1 RTDVGAVGIRR
12 SGVLVAACGLATLKL
27 VACGGR
33 SVAIPILG
41 ALASSPLPANMEAS
55 RAAGDGLHPRPS
67 APGGTHTGGCLRGVW
82 ALGAGR
88 GKAAPPQPQASAV
101 LMAWAWLVLALV
113 LAARVRRGT
122 PVGRLSGGL
131 RCCVR
136 PMPICIVC
144 AECLPVRNGKPS
156 GACFDCDL
164 LKHGQHKPRPSK
176 GWSVGPLMLVGL
188 PRISG
193 PMRVPSGFDGRGCLS
208 PLPVACEHGGVKGG
222 RRRLAPPTVGS
233 RWHPHRGG
241 VWSSSSSVA
250 RDPEISSTWLAKCRQ
265 SRHARLPHG
274 SWGMLL
280 GALASSPSPAKV
292 EASHRQVGPVP
303 RFLLLGSQLVLRP
316 ESSCLPGH
324 AWACLLPFA
333 CRDAR
338 MRRGTAGRQHPPQA
352 ASVVGPSALLPWPRS
367 VSCAAYPSRRHSIV
381 PNVPFSPCAAPLG
394 AAARGGPQGARCVPR
409 PAHGRTCPGRWPI
422 ASSPDL
428 SDAEHTVGTRPRP
441 LFAPKA
447 SVRRFVRTTPATVLG
462 SSHAGGGVG
471 EECYLVDPA
480 SSHMLVS
487 KIKPCMCNYS
497 LFDGTCYSD
506 NRSNSRANTCNKP
519 RLLEG
524 MHLLDK
530 RSTRAP
536 PVAAMIH
543 DNSTDRTALVPAT
556 HHSNFCPINFRW
568 VRFRR
573 GSLRNG
579 YHIQGRQQARKLPNP
594 DTGRIHW
601 RASLVPAAAVIPAP
615 IAWTLGWA
623 GRSASGVHRS
633 SRPFCRRCAPGLN
646 WPGRAS
652 GAVTL
657 KKLECSKQAYALYT
671 LAWDNIIGFRSYYVG
686 LRDRTFAKDVFIN
699 QERKLGAR
707 RRSDTVL
714 VSTINDADQG
724 SADVAFRT
732 PPAPYEKSKSLGSGG
747 SMVARLKLKG
757 IDGRAPPGVEP
768 AA

>member
-1 RTDVGAVGIRR
+1 
-12 SGVLVAACGLATLKL
+12 
-27 VACGGR
+27 
-33 SVAIPILG
+33 
-41 ALASSPLPANMEAS
+41 
-55 RAAGDGLHPRPS
+55 
-67 APGGTHTGGCLRGVW
+67 
-82 ALGAGR
+82 
-88 GKAAPPQPQASAV
+88 
-101 LMAWAWLVLALV
+101 
-113 LAARVRRGT
+113 
-122 PVGRLSGGL
+122 
-131 RCCVR
+131 
-136 PMPICIVC
+136 
-144 AECLPVRNGKPS
+144 
-156 GACFDCDL
+156 
-164 LKHGQHKPRPSK
+164 
-176 GWSVGPLMLVGL
+176 
-188 PRISG
+188 
-193 PMRVPSGFDGRGCLS
+193 MRVPSGFDGRGCLS
-208 PLPVACEHGGVKGG
+208 PLVACDAEISSLWWAKCRGNPDFGRQGRPATACTPDRSLPVAPTQGGCG
-222 RRRLAPPTVGS
+222 RRRRLL
-233 RWHPHRGG
+233 R
-241 VWSSSSSVA
+241 

-265 SRHARLPHG
+265 SRHARAPARELG
-274 SWGMLL
+274 YAFGWRLL
-280 GALASSPSPAKV
+280 VSPSPAKV

-303 RFLLLGSQLVLRP
+303 RFFAPRFP
-316 ESSCLPGH
+316 TRASSRIFVAYRGH
-324 AWACLLPFA
+324 ALGRCLLPFA
-333 CRDAR
+333 LP
-338 MRRGTAGRQHPPQA
+338 RRSNASWDGGRWLVCSGIAYVMGRVSGDWRVWHVGSLLGQRQHPPQA
-352 ASVVGPSALLPWPRS
+352 ASVVGPKRAPALGPRS

-381 PNVPFSPCAAPLG
+381 PNVPFSPCAAPPPGPRRGVDLK
-394 AAARGGPQGARCVPR
+394 APAVSHVPRTAARARVVGPLRRRPISRMRNTRWVRGLGLCLPRKQG
-409 PAHGRTCPGRWPI
+409 
-422 ASSPDL
+422 
-428 SDAEHTVGTRPRP
+428 
-441 LFAPKA
+441 
-447 SVRRFVRTTPATVLG
+447 VRRFVANDARHRFGLVPCG
-462 SSHAGGGVG
+462 RRVG

-487 KIKPCMCNYS
+487 KIKPCMCKYELIQTVKLRMAQLKS
-497 LFDGTCYSD
+497 VIVCLMVPATRITG
-506 NRSNSRANTCNKP
+506 SNSRANTCNKP

-594 DTGRIHW
+594 DTG
-601 RASLVPAAAVIPAP
+601 S
-615 IAWTLGWA
+615 WTLGWA

-652 GAVTL
+652 GAVYFEEIRVL
-657 KKLECSKQAYALYT
+657 KASLRSDFGPIT
-671 LAWDNIIGFRSYYVG
+671 LAFGIGVMIN
-686 LRDRTFAKDVFIN
+686 RDSRGAFTNNCEKHLPKDVFIN

-768 AA
+768 AGLI

>member
-1 RTDVGAVGIRR
+1 
-12 SGVLVAACGLATLKL
+12 
-27 VACGGR
+27 
-33 SVAIPILG
+33 
-41 ALASSPLPANMEAS
+41 
-55 RAAGDGLHPRPS
+55 
-67 APGGTHTGGCLRGVW
+67 
-82 ALGAGR
+82 
-88 GKAAPPQPQASAV
+88 
-101 LMAWAWLVLALV
+101 
-113 LAARVRRGT
+113 
-122 PVGRLSGGL
+122 
-131 RCCVR
+131 
-136 PMPICIVC
+136 MPICIVC

-176 GWSVGPLMLVGL
+176 GWSVADRCGCRRDSTVG
-188 PRISG
+188 
-193 PMRVPSGFDGRGCLS
+193 GCLS
-208 PLPVACEHGGVKGG
+208 PLVACDAEISSLWWAKCRQSRFWVRLLVARLPANMEASRAAGDGLHPRPSAPGGTHTG
-222 RRRLAPPTVGS
+222 R
-233 RWHPHRGG
+233 

-292 EASHRQVGPVP
+292 EASHRQVGPGPLGFCSSVP
-303 RFLLLGSQLVLRP
+303 NSCFVP
-316 ESSCLPGH
+316 ESSVPTGACLGVLAAVRLPRRSNASWDGGRWLVCSGH
-324 AWACLLPFA
+324 CVRNGRVSGDWRVWACWIP
-333 CRDAR
+333 AR
-338 MRRGTAGRQHPPQA
+338 QRQHPRKPLQSSAQA
-352 ASVVGPSALLPWPRS
+352 RS
-367 VSCAAYPSRRHSIV
+367 CLGRGRFPVLHTHRRRHSIV

-428 SDAEHTVGTRPRP
+428 SDAEHTGGYE
-441 LFAPKA
+441 ASA
-447 SVRRFVRTTPATVLG
+447 SVCPESKRSALRANDARHRFGLVPCGRRGR
-462 SSHAGGGVG
+462 
-471 EECYLVDPA
+471 
-480 SSHMLVS
+480 
-487 KIKPCMCNYS
+487 YS

-530 RSTRAP
+530 RIR
-536 PVAAMIH
+536 
-543 DNSTDRTALVPAT
+543 
-556 HHSNFCPINFRW
+556 

-671 LAWDNIIGFRSYYVG
+671 LAWDNIIGFRSLLRWAFGIGVMINRDSRGHSYFIVRGEILGFMKDEQLRKHLPRMFSLIKNESWG
-686 LRDRTFAKDVFIN
+686 LED
-699 QERKLGAR
+699 
-707 RRSDTVL
+707 
-714 VSTINDADQG
+714 DQIP
-724 SADVAFRT
+724 S
-732 PPAPYEKSKSLGSGG
+732 
-747 SMVARLKLKG
+747 
-757 IDGRAPPGVEP
+757 
-768 AA
+768 

>member
-1 RTDVGAVGIRR
+1 MLDPCSGSDNIPRKPLQSSAQARSCLGRGRFPVLHTHREGIPLSRTSRFR
-12 SGVLVAACGLATLKL
+12 
-27 VACGGR
+27 
-33 SVAIPILG
+33 
-41 ALASSPLPANMEAS
+41 PA
-55 RAAGDGLHPRPS
+55 LHPS
-67 APGGTHTGGCLRGVW
+67 
-82 ALGAGR
+82 
-88 GKAAPPQPQASAV
+88 
-101 LMAWAWLVLALV
+101 
-113 LAARVRRGT
+113 
-122 PVGRLSGGL
+122 
-131 RCCVR
+131 
-136 PMPICIVC
+136 
-144 AECLPVRNGKPS
+144 
-156 GACFDCDL
+156 
-164 LKHGQHKPRPSK
+164 
-176 GWSVGPLMLVGL
+176 
-188 PRISG
+188 
-193 PMRVPSGFDGRGCLS
+193 
-208 PLPVACEHGGVKGG
+208 
-222 RRRLAPPTVGS
+222 
-233 RWHPHRGG
+233 
-241 VWSSSSSVA
+241 
-250 RDPEISSTWLAKCRQ
+250 
-265 SRHARLPHG
+265 
-274 SWGMLL
+274 
-280 GALASSPSPAKV
+280 
-292 EASHRQVGPVP
+292 
-303 RFLLLGSQLVLRP
+303 
-316 ESSCLPGH
+316 
-324 AWACLLPFA
+324 
-333 CRDAR
+333 
-338 MRRGTAGRQHPPQA
+338 
-352 ASVVGPSALLPWPRS
+352 
-367 VSCAAYPSRRHSIV
+367 
-381 PNVPFSPCAAPLG
+381 G

-487 KIKPCMCNYS
+487 KIKPCMW
-497 LFDGTCYSD
+497 
-506 NRSNSRANTCNKP
+506 
-519 RLLEG
+519 

-686 LRDRTFAKDVFIN
+686 LRDRK
-699 QERKLGAR
+699 RKLGAR

-747 SMVARLKLKG
+747 VWSQG
-757 IDGRAPPGVEP
+757 
-768 AA
+768 

>member
-1 RTDVGAVGIRR
+1 LVVGEV
-12 SGVLVAACGLATLKL
+12 S
-27 VACGGR
+27 
-33 SVAIPILG
+33 AIPILG

-67 APGGTHTGGCLRGVW
+67 APGGTHTGR
-82 ALGAGR
+82 
-88 GKAAPPQPQASAV
+88 
-101 LMAWAWLVLALV
+101 
-113 LAARVRRGT
+113 
-122 PVGRLSGGL
+122 
-131 RCCVR
+131 
-136 PMPICIVC
+136 
-144 AECLPVRNGKPS
+144 
-156 GACFDCDL
+156 
-164 LKHGQHKPRPSK
+164 
-176 GWSVGPLMLVGL
+176 
-188 PRISG
+188 
-193 PMRVPSGFDGRGCLS
+193 
-208 PLPVACEHGGVKGG
+208 
-222 RRRLAPPTVGS
+222 
-233 RWHPHRGG
+233 

-303 RFLLLGSQLVLRP
+303 RFCSSVPNSCFVPNLRAYRGMLGRACCRSPAATLECVVGRRAL
-316 ESSCLPGH
+316 
-324 AWACLLPFA
+324 ACLLGH
-333 CRDAR
+333 CVRNGR
-338 MRRGTAGRQHPPQA
+338 RQHPPQA

-487 KIKPCMCNYS
+487 KIKPCIYS

>member
-1 RTDVGAVGIRR
+1 
-12 SGVLVAACGLATLKL
+12 
-27 VACGGR
+27 
-33 SVAIPILG
+33 
-41 ALASSPLPANMEAS
+41 MEAS

-67 APGGTHTGGCLRGVW
+67 APGGTHTGG
-82 ALGAGR
+82 
-88 GKAAPPQPQASAV
+88 GKAAPPQPPSLGRPHGLGVACV
-101 LMAWAWLVLALV
+101 GLV

-164 LKHGQHKPRPSK
+164 LKHGQHKPVQAK
-176 GWSVGPLMLVGL
+176 VG
-188 PRISG
+188 RG

-208 PLPVACEHGGVKGG
+208 PLVACDAEISSLWWANSPLPANMEASRAAGDGLHPRPSAPGGTHTG
-222 RRRLAPPTVGS
+222 R
-233 RWHPHRGG
+233 

-487 KIKPCMCNYS
+487 KIKPCIYS

-686 LRDRTFAKDVFIN
+686 LRDRK
-699 QERKLGAR
+699 RKLGAR

-747 SMVARLKLKG
+747 VWSQG
-757 IDGRAPPGVEP
+757 
-768 AA
+768 

>member
-1 RTDVGAVGIRR
+1 
-12 SGVLVAACGLATLKL
+12 
-27 VACGGR
+27 
-33 SVAIPILG
+33 
-41 ALASSPLPANMEAS
+41 MEAS

-88 GKAAPPQPQASAV
+88 GKAAPPQPPSLGRPHGLGVACV
-101 LMAWAWLVLALV
+101 GLV

-176 GWSVGPLMLVGL
+176 VSAIPILGALAS
-188 PRISG
+188 
-193 PMRVPSGFDGRGCLS
+193 S
-208 PLPVACEHGGVKGG
+208 PLPANMEASRAAGDGLH
-222 RRRLAPPTVGS
+222 PPTVGS
-233 RWHPHRGG
+233 RWHPHRAG
-241 VWSSSSSVA
+241 VVVVVVCCPRPPRSVA
-250 RDPEISSTWLAKCRQ
+250 RGWRSVGNPGMQGSRTGAGVCFWVRLLVARRLRKWRRRTGKSVRSLGFCSSVPNSCFVPNLRAYR
-265 SRHARLPHG
+265 
-274 SWGMLL
+274 GML
-280 GALASSPSPAKV
+280 GRACCRSPAATLECV
-292 EASHRQVGPVP
+292 VG
-303 RFLLLGSQLVLRP
+303 RRAL
-316 ESSCLPGH
+316 
-324 AWACLLPFA
+324 ACLLGH
-333 CRDAR
+333 C
-338 MRRGTAGRQHPPQA
+338 RQHPPQA

-601 RASLVPAAAVIPAP
+601 RASLVPAAALVVGPWVGPAGP
-615 IAWTLGWA
+615 
-623 GRSASGVHRS
+623 ASGVHRS

>member
-1 RTDVGAVGIRR
+1 MLDPCSGSDNIPRKPLQSSAQAR
-12 SGVLVAACGLATLKL
+12 S
-27 VACGGR
+27 
-33 SVAIPILG
+33 
-41 ALASSPLPANMEAS
+41 
-55 RAAGDGLHPRPS
+55 
-67 APGGTHTGGCLRGVW
+67 CL
-82 ALGAGR
+82 GR
-88 GKAAPPQPQASAV
+88 GRFPV
-101 LMAWAWLVLALV
+101 LHTL
-113 LAARVRRGT
+113 
-122 PVGRLSGGL
+122 
-131 RCCVR
+131 
-136 PMPICIVC
+136 
-144 AECLPVRNGKPS
+144 
-156 GACFDCDL
+156 
-164 LKHGQHKPRPSK
+164 
-176 GWSVGPLMLVGL
+176 
-188 PRISG
+188 
-193 PMRVPSGFDGRGCLS
+193 
-208 PLPVACEHGGVKGG
+208 
-222 RRRLAPPTVGS
+222 
-233 RWHPHRGG
+233 
-241 VWSSSSSVA
+241 
-250 RDPEISSTWLAKCRQ
+250 
-265 SRHARLPHG
+265 
-274 SWGMLL
+274 
-280 GALASSPSPAKV
+280 
-292 EASHRQVGPVP
+292 
-303 RFLLLGSQLVLRP
+303 
-316 ESSCLPGH
+316 
-324 AWACLLPFA
+324 
-333 CRDAR
+333 
-338 MRRGTAGRQHPPQA
+338 
-352 ASVVGPSALLPWPRS
+352 
-367 VSCAAYPSRRHSIV
+367 SRRHSIV

-428 SDAEHTVGTRPRP
+428 SDAEHTVGTR
-441 LFAPKA
+441 ASA
-447 SVRRFVRTTPATVLG
+447 SVCPESKRSALRANDARHRFGLVPCGRRSR
-462 SSHAGGGVG
+462 
-471 EECYLVDPA
+471 
-480 SSHMLVS
+480 
-487 KIKPCMCNYS
+487 YS

>member
-1 RTDVGAVGIRR
+1 MRVPSGFDGRGACRR
-12 SGVLVAACGLATLKL
+12 LWLATLKL

-33 SVAIPILG
+33 SVGNPDFG
-41 ALASSPLPANMEAS
+41 CALLVARCL
-55 RAAGDGLHPRPS
+55 RTWRRQGAAGDGLHPRPS
-67 APGGTHTGGCLRGVW
+67 APGGTHTGR
-82 ALGAGR
+82 
-88 GKAAPPQPQASAV
+88 
-101 LMAWAWLVLALV
+101 
-113 LAARVRRGT
+113 
-122 PVGRLSGGL
+122 
-131 RCCVR
+131 
-136 PMPICIVC
+136 
-144 AECLPVRNGKPS
+144 
-156 GACFDCDL
+156 
-164 LKHGQHKPRPSK
+164 
-176 GWSVGPLMLVGL
+176 
-188 PRISG
+188 
-193 PMRVPSGFDGRGCLS
+193 
-208 PLPVACEHGGVKGG
+208 
-222 RRRLAPPTVGS
+222 
-233 RWHPHRGG
+233 

-316 ESSCLPGH
+316 ESSWPTG
-324 AWACLLPFA
+324 ACLGVLAAVRLP
-333 CRDAR
+333 
-338 MRRGTAGRQHPPQA
+338 RRSNASWDGGRWLVCSGIADNIP
-352 ASVVGPSALLPWPRS
+352 ASRF
-367 VSCAAYPSRRHSIV
+367 SRR
-381 PNVPFSPCAAPLG
+381 PKRAPALAAVGFLCCIPIAKAFHCPERPVFALRCTLG

-487 KIKPCMCNYS
+487 KIKPCMW
-497 LFDGTCYSD
+497 
-506 NRSNSRANTCNKP
+506 
-519 RLLEG
+519 

-686 LRDRTFAKDVFIN
+686 LRDRK
-699 QERKLGAR
+699 RKLGAR

>member
-1 RTDVGAVGIRR
+1 
-12 SGVLVAACGLATLKL
+12 
-27 VACGGR
+27 
-33 SVAIPILG
+33 
-41 ALASSPLPANMEAS
+41 MEAS

-67 APGGTHTGGCLRGVW
+67 APGGTHTGR
-82 ALGAGR
+82 
-88 GKAAPPQPQASAV
+88 
-101 LMAWAWLVLALV
+101 
-113 LAARVRRGT
+113 
-122 PVGRLSGGL
+122 
-131 RCCVR
+131 
-136 PMPICIVC
+136 
-144 AECLPVRNGKPS
+144 
-156 GACFDCDL
+156 
-164 LKHGQHKPRPSK
+164 
-176 GWSVGPLMLVGL
+176 
-188 PRISG
+188 
-193 PMRVPSGFDGRGCLS
+193 
-208 PLPVACEHGGVKGG
+208 
-222 RRRLAPPTVGS
+222 
-233 RWHPHRGG
+233 

-338 MRRGTAGRQHPPQA
+338 MRRGTAG
-352 ASVVGPSALLPWPRS
+352 VGLSARALRT
-367 VSCAAYPSRRHSIV
+367 HSIV

-487 KIKPCMCNYS
+487 KIKPCM
-497 LFDGTCYSD
+497 LILELI
-506 NRSNSRANTCNKP
+506 RATNP

>member
-1 RTDVGAVGIRR
+1 
-12 SGVLVAACGLATLKL
+12 
-27 VACGGR
+27 
-33 SVAIPILG
+33 
-41 ALASSPLPANMEAS
+41 MEAS

-88 GKAAPPQPQASAV
+88 GKAAPPQPPSLGRPHGLGVACV
-101 LMAWAWLVLALV
+101 GLV

-176 GWSVGPLMLVGL
+176 VSAIPILGALAS
-188 PRISG
+188 
-193 PMRVPSGFDGRGCLS
+193 S
-208 PLPVACEHGGVKGG
+208 PLPANMEASRAAGDGLHPRPSAPGGTHTG
-222 RRRLAPPTVGS
+222 R
-233 RWHPHRGG
+233 

-250 RDPEISSTWLAKCRQ
+250 RDPRSVARGWRSVGNPGMQGSRTGAGVCFWVRLLVARRLRKWRRRTGKSVRSLGFCSSVPNSCFVPNLRAYR
-265 SRHARLPHG
+265 
-274 SWGMLL
+274 GML
-280 GALASSPSPAKV
+280 GRACCRSPAATLECV
-292 EASHRQVGPVP
+292 VG
-303 RFLLLGSQLVLRP
+303 RRAL
-316 ESSCLPGH
+316 
-324 AWACLLPFA
+324 ACLLGHCVRNGRVSGDWRVWA
-333 CRDAR
+333 CWIPAR
-338 MRRGTAGRQHPPQA
+338 AATTSPQA

-487 KIKPCMCNYS
+487 KIKPCMW
-497 LFDGTCYSD
+497 
-506 NRSNSRANTCNKP
+506 
-519 RLLEG
+519 

>member
-1 RTDVGAVGIRR
+1 LVVGEV
-12 SGVLVAACGLATLKL
+12 S
-27 VACGGR
+27 
-33 SVAIPILG
+33 AIPILG

-67 APGGTHTGGCLRGVW
+67 APG
-82 ALGAGR
+82 A
-88 GKAAPPQPQASAV
+88 
-101 LMAWAWLVLALV
+101 
-113 LAARVRRGT
+113 
-122 PVGRLSGGL
+122 
-131 RCCVR
+131 
-136 PMPICIVC
+136 
-144 AECLPVRNGKPS
+144 
-156 GACFDCDL
+156 
-164 LKHGQHKPRPSK
+164 
-176 GWSVGPLMLVGL
+176 
-188 PRISG
+188 
-193 PMRVPSGFDGRGCLS
+193 
-208 PLPVACEHGGVKGG
+208 
-222 RRRLAPPTVGS
+222 
-233 RWHPHRGG
+233 PHRA

-303 RFLLLGSQLVLRP
+303 RFAPRFPTRASSRIFVPTGACLGVLAAVRLP
-316 ESSCLPGH
+316 RRSNASWDGGRLACLPR
-324 AWACLLPFA
+324 ALP
-333 CRDAR
+333 
-338 MRRGTAGRQHPPQA
+338 TTSPQA

-367 VSCAAYPSRRHSIV
+367 FPVLHTHREGIPLSRTSRFRPALHPSGPRRGVDLKAPAVSHV
-381 PNVPFSPCAAPLG
+381 PRT
-394 AAARGGPQGARCVPR
+394 AARARSLAHCVVARSLGCGTHGGYE
-409 PAHGRTCPGRWPI
+409 
-422 ASSPDL
+422 AS
-428 SDAEHTVGTRPRP
+428 
-441 LFAPKA
+441 A
-447 SVRRFVRTTPATVLG
+447 SVCPESKRSAASCERRPATVLG

>member
-1 RTDVGAVGIRR
+1 
-12 SGVLVAACGLATLKL
+12 
-27 VACGGR
+27 
-33 SVAIPILG
+33 
-41 ALASSPLPANMEAS
+41 MEAS

-67 APGGTHTGGCLRGVW
+67 APGGTHTGR
-82 ALGAGR
+82 
-88 GKAAPPQPQASAV
+88 
-101 LMAWAWLVLALV
+101 
-113 LAARVRRGT
+113 
-122 PVGRLSGGL
+122 
-131 RCCVR
+131 
-136 PMPICIVC
+136 
-144 AECLPVRNGKPS
+144 
-156 GACFDCDL
+156 
-164 LKHGQHKPRPSK
+164 
-176 GWSVGPLMLVGL
+176 
-188 PRISG
+188 
-193 PMRVPSGFDGRGCLS
+193 
-208 PLPVACEHGGVKGG
+208 
-222 RRRLAPPTVGS
+222 
-233 RWHPHRGG
+233 

-303 RFLLLGSQLVLRP
+303 KVFAPRFPTRA
-316 ESSCLPGH
+316 SSRIFVPTG
-324 AWACLLPFA
+324 ACLGVLAAVRLP
-333 CRDAR
+333 
-338 MRRGTAGRQHPPQA
+338 RRSNASWDGGRWLVC
-352 ASVVGPSALLPWPRS
+352 SGI
-367 VSCAAYPSRRHSIV
+367 AYVMGAHSIV

-462 SSHAGGGVG
+462 SSHAGGGG
-471 EECYLVDPA
+471 R
-480 SSHMLVS
+480 
-487 KIKPCMCNYS
+487 YS

-543 DNSTDRTALVPAT
+543 DNSTDRTAPRAGDASFKFLALSTFDGRIVAYYGGDG
-556 HHSNFCPINFRW
+556 
-568 VRFRR
+568 

>member
-1 RTDVGAVGIRR
+1 PPSLGRPH
-12 SGVLVAACGLATLKL
+12 GLG
-27 VACGGR
+27 VACVG
-33 SVAIPILG
+33 
-41 ALASSPLPANMEAS
+41 
-55 RAAGDGLHPRPS
+55 
-67 APGGTHTGGCLRGVW
+67 
-82 ALGAGR
+82 
-88 GKAAPPQPQASAV
+88 
-101 LMAWAWLVLALV
+101 LV

-122 PVGRLSGGL
+122 PAGRLSGGL

-188 PRISG
+188 PPHKRTDVGAVGIRRSG
-193 PMRVPSGFDGRGCLS
+193 VLVAALACGGRSVGNPDFGALASS
-208 PLPVACEHGGVKGG
+208 PLPANMEASRAAGDGLHPRPSAPGGTHTGG
-222 RRRLAPPTVGS
+222 CLRGVWALGAGRGKAAPPQPPSLGRPHGLGMACVGLVLAARVRRGTPVGRLSGGLRCCVRPMPICIVCAECLPVRNGKPSGAKGWSVGPLMLVGLPPHKRTDVGAVGIRRSGVLLVVGEVSAIPILGALASSPLPANMEAS
-233 RWHPHRGG
+233 RAAGDGLHPRPSAPGG
-241 VWSSSSSVA
+241 THTGRVWSSSSSVA
-250 RDPEISSTWLAKCRQ
+250 RDPEISSTWLAN
-265 SRHARLPHG
+265 
-274 SWGMLL
+274 
-280 GALASSPSPAKV
+280 SPSPAKV

-303 RFLLLGSQLVLRP
+303 RFVLLGSQLVLRP

-338 MRRGTAGRQHPPQA
+338 MRRGTTGRQHPPQA

-367 VSCAAYPSRRHSIV
+367 VSCAAYLSRRHSIV

-428 SDAEHTVGTRPRP
+428 SDAEHTVGTR
-441 LFAPKA
+441 ASA
-447 SVRRFVRTTPATVLG
+447 SVCPESKRSALRANDARHRFGLVPCGRRSR
-462 SSHAGGGVG
+462 
-471 EECYLVDPA
+471 
-480 SSHMLVS
+480 
-487 KIKPCMCNYS
+487 YS

-594 DTGRIHW
+594 DTGR
-601 RASLVPAAAVIPAP
+601 
-615 IAWTLGWA
+615 
-623 GRSASGVHRS
+623 
-633 SRPFCRRCAPGLN
+633 
-646 WPGRAS
+646 
-652 GAVTL
+652 
-657 KKLECSKQAYALYT
+657 
-671 LAWDNIIGFRSYYVG
+671 
-686 LRDRTFAKDVFIN
+686 
-699 QERKLGAR
+699 
-707 RRSDTVL
+707 
-714 VSTINDADQG
+714 
-724 SADVAFRT
+724 
-732 PPAPYEKSKSLGSGG
+732 
-747 SMVARLKLKG
+747 
-757 IDGRAPPGVEP
+757 
-768 AA
+768 